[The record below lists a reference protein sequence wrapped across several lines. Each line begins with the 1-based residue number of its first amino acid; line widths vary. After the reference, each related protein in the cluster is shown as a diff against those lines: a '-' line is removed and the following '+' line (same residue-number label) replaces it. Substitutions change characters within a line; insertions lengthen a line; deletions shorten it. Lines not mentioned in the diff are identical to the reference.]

1 MHLSKIILL
10 VITFGAFNTG
20 FAQNKMTETPPK
32 DFILTSKIHSTGHFP
47 YSGSLL
53 NSHLNMDFN
62 LYYNKNNNGF
72 FVFKAVDLED
82 FASDV
87 NYTQVGGFRQFHV
100 SKKITLTPYVGY
112 IFLQTKGFL
121 DKGSDVFVA
130 FSPTYQTDKWKIEN
144 TTLIQNVLDP
154 NYASTMTNRLEIKY
168 FMKPFNLSWFIWHN
182 TAFIESPKQTLST
195 ALIFQ
200 FPKVELGRNM
210 PMQTSLMLQTYVS
223 KYKPDYALA
232 KGVVFSIAFPIDLG
246 K

>member
-1 MHLSKIILL
+1 MRLTITILFLIIFEA
-10 VITFGAFNTG
+10 VNTG
-20 FAQNKMTETPPK
+20 FAQSSIVETPPK
-32 DFILTSKIHSTGHFP
+32 EFILTSKIHSTGHFP

-53 NSHLNMDFN
+53 NNHLNIDFN
-62 LYYNKNNNGF
+62 LYYAKNNNGF
-72 FVFKAVDLED
+72 FVFKAIDLED

-87 NYTQVGGFRQFHV
+87 NYTQVGGFRRFHV
-100 SKKITLTPYVGY
+100 SKTITLTPYVGY

-130 FSPTYQTDKWKIEN
+130 FSPTYQSDKWKIEN
-144 TTLIQNVLDP
+144 TTLIQSVLDP
-154 NYASTMTNRLEIKY
+154 NYASTMANRLEIKY

-182 TAFIESPKQTLST
+182 TTMIENAKQSLST
-195 ALIFQ
+195 ALVFQ
-200 FPKVELGRNM
+200 FPKVELAKNM

-232 KGVVFSIAFPIDLG
+232 KGVVFSIIFPIELG